1 MDHPCYK
8 CGQSVEDGVPF
19 CAHCGAPQIRVAVP
33 EVAAAVASSASEN
46 SPLQRARVL
55 ESEDRPALAL
65 PVRWRQ
71 ALRPCVFAG
80 LLAAGAISLGL
91 VFPAAILGAGFL
103 AVVFYRRNSLG
114 TVIKARTGALLGAFS
129 GVVCFVILG
138 IFLAVAATATDVRAK
153 FREQMLEGA
162 QRWAATHAGD
172 PQVQAA
178 IETLKTPEGLVT
190 MMIFAAVAL
199 LLLSIILAGVGGA
212 LGGIFVSRRS
222 RP

>member
-19 CAHCGAPQIRVAVP
+19 CAHCGAPQIRVAIP
-33 EVAAAVASSASEN
+33 EVVPAVASSASEN
-46 SPLQRARVL
+46 APLQRAGVL
-55 ESEDRPALAL
+55 EREDTPALAL
-65 PVRWRQ
+65 PVRWPQ

-80 LLAAGAISLGL
+80 LLGAGAISLGL
-91 VFPAAILGAGFL
+91 VFPAAVLGAGFL

-114 TVIKARTGALLGAFS
+114 TMIKAGTGALLGACS
-129 GVVCFVILG
+129 GAVCFVILG
-138 IFLAVAATATDVRAK
+138 IFVAVASTATDVRAK

-162 QRWAATHAGD
+162 QRWAASHAGD

-178 IETLKTPEGLVT
+178 LDTLKTPEGLAM

-199 LLLSIILAGVGGA
+199 FLLSIILAGIGGA

>member
-1 MDHPCYK
+1 MDHSCYK
-8 CGQSVEDGVPF
+8 CGQAVEDGVPF
-19 CAHCGAPQIRVAVP
+19 CAHCGAPQIRVAIP
-33 EVAAAVASSASEN
+33 EVVPAVATSASEN
-46 SPLQRARVL
+46 APLQRAGMLGR
-55 ESEDRPALAL
+55 EDAPALVL
-65 PVRWRQ
+65 PVRWAQ
-71 ALRPCVFAG
+71 AVRPCVFAG

-114 TVIKARTGALLGAFS
+114 TVIKAGTGALLGACS

-138 IFLAVAATATDVRAK
+138 IFLSVASTATDVRAK

-162 QRWAATHAGD
+162 QRWAASHAAD

-178 IETLKTPEGLVT
+178 LESMKTPEGLAT
-190 MMIFAAVAL
+190 MMIFAGVAL
-199 LLLSIILAGVGGA
+199 LLLSIILAGIGGA